1 MYLLYINAAPTDN
14 CYCPD
19 LQLETS
25 TSNFPASLHQ
35 NSQAHGCH
43 PHHCAA
49 RTLDEE
55 RTAYFPEA
63 CFASRRHP
71 SCKRSVSTS
80 WAGRWTYL
88 TVEPRMKT
96 FFTDRRCGYR
106 SGSLTLTFAS
116 LRFKNWSADCNVPV
130 MQRSFF
136 NSTVTRTFRS
146 TSVREKEKK
155 SMPRQNAQCSSYSS
169 AALLTQSPGT
179 GRQ

>member
-106 SGSLTLTFAS
+106 WIVDTNICKFEVQELVRRLQCAGDAKVVLQLNGDLNLSL
-116 LRFKNWSADCNVPV
+116 N
-130 MQRSFF
+130 QRPEEGEEEHAETKCTMLF
-136 NSTVTRTFRS
+136 V
-146 TSVREKEKK
+146 
-155 SMPRQNAQCSSYSS
+155 
-169 AALLTQSPGT
+169 
-179 GRQ
+179 